1 MPHSTSKT
9 REVTQLDFM
18 TDLGAGSRARI
29 GLLVLESD
37 QTMEWEMRQMA
48 DLPGVALYHARLA
61 NEVMVTPETMVQM
74 ELEIPKAAALLPGY
88 LGLKAIGYGCTSG
101 STVIGEQR
109 VCDLIQ
115 SHHPAV
121 PTSNP
126 LTAAKAA
133 LKRLGIKR
141 LGLVTPYRPDV
152 TELMQARFEEAGIVI
167 QSVGSFYQEDDR
179 VVGRITPDAILTRHL
194 RLADIILW
202 MVFLFHAQA
211 YVQPA
216 LSGTRKRHWANR

>member
-1 MPHSTSKT
+1 M
-9 REVTQLDFM
+9 
-18 TDLGAGSRARI
+18 
-29 GLLVLESD
+29 
-37 QTMEWEMRQMA
+37 
-48 DLPGVALYHARLA
+48 
-61 NEVMVTPETMVQM
+61 
-74 ELEIPKAAALLPGY
+74 
-88 LGLKAIGYGCTSG
+88 
-101 STVIGEQR
+101 
-109 VCDLIQ
+109 
-115 SHHPAV
+115 
-121 PTSNP
+121 PTSNR

-211 YVQPA
+211 YVRPA
-216 LSGTRKRHWANR
+216 LSGTQKQHWASR